1 MRYESNPKHSDPW
14 QPGRRG
20 TQCPRNVSLEVAECL
35 LRNSELAGGK
45 RYAVFEG
52 QAFCAQE
59 HACGIWHGY
68 PVGWV
73 RVPPAIRSRWRQEG
87 AVQQRDIR
95 RNWD

>member
-20 TQCPRNVSLEVAECL
+20 ARCPANVTAEVAERL
-35 LRNSELAGGK
+35 LQASVLVGSK
-45 RYAVFEG
+45 RYAVLEG

-68 PVGWV
+68 PVGWKH
-73 RVPPAIRSRWRQEG
+73 VPHEVRSRWRRER
-87 AVQQRDIR
+87 AVQRRAIR
-95 RNWD
+95 ANWR